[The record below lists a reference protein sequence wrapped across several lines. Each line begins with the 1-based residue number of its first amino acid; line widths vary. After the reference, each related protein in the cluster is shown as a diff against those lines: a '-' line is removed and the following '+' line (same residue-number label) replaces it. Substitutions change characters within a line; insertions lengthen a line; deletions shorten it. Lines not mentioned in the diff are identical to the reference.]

1 MWCGEETSRAAHKT
15 PGPKSHARTVT
26 DIQTCKSDNTRQD
39 RLSLTGRRRETLSP
53 AGRVHMHMHMQ
64 HVHVNVIAMGTMS
77 C

>member
-1 MWCGEETSRAAHKT
+1 MVRGRDEPGRSQNPT
-15 PGPKSHARTVT
+15 GPKSHARAVT

-39 RLSLTGRRRETLSP
+39 HLSLTGRRRETLSP

-64 HVHVNVIAMGTMS
+64 HVHVNVIAIGTMS